1 MRHYGIIGYP
11 LLHSFSA
18 KYFNEKFERETIDA
32 EYSLKPLLPSQQG
45 EEIRIAD
52 EKQLIELL
60 NTLDGMNVTLPYKQ
74 TVIPYLDRLDETAEA
89 IGAVNVVYKRVG
101 YNTDCLGFMASI
113 KPLLREYDQKALV
126 LGTGGASK
134 AACYGLKKLGIEP
147 TLVSRSPKEGMLSYE
162 DLSYEVM
169 ESHTV
174 IVNCTPLGMLPEV
187 DTCPAIPYEKITA
200 RHLLFDCV
208 YNPEET
214 LFLKRGKAQGASIKN
229 GLEMLVGQAKA
240 AWEIWNQGGEIKNLK

>member
-18 KYFNEKFERETIDA
+18 KYFNEKFEWEKIDA
-32 EYSLKPLLPSQQG
+32 EYSLYPIIVESQKSKVESQ
-45 EEIRIAD
+45 E
-52 EKQLIELL
+52 LIELL

-113 KPLLREYDQKALV
+113 RPLLREYDQKALV

-162 DLSYEVM
+162 DLSDEVM
-169 ESHTV
+169 ASHTV

-240 AWEIWNQGGEIKNLK
+240 AWEIWNQGGEIKN